1 MNRCQ
6 VTLIGRVGPAPEVFE
21 TKNGK
26 GANFSFATSERWR
39 DRQSGER
46 KERTTW
52 HRVTVYSPGLV
63 KMIEN
68 GNLKK
73 GQFVKVD
80 GTLAYEKWEK
90 DGQKHER
97 AKILLNSPLHS
108 IDFLDIPKPRDEAM
122 AGGQENPT
130 SDEGYSYDDG
140 QDIPF

>member
-1 MNRCQ
+1 MDRCK
-6 VTLIGRVGPAPEVFE
+6 VTLIGRVGPAPEIFN

-26 GANFSFATSERWR
+26 GANFSFATAERWR
-39 DRQSGER
+39 DRTSGER

-73 GQFVKVD
+73 GQFCKVE
-80 GTLAYEKWEK
+80 GTLAVEKWEK
-90 DGQKHER
+90 DGVKRETV
-97 AKILLNSPLHS
+97 KILLNGPHHG
-108 IDFLDIPKPRDEAM
+108 IDFLDVPKPKDEAL
-122 AGGQENPT
+122 
-130 SDEGYSYDDG
+130 EGPQDNGPREDQGYDDS